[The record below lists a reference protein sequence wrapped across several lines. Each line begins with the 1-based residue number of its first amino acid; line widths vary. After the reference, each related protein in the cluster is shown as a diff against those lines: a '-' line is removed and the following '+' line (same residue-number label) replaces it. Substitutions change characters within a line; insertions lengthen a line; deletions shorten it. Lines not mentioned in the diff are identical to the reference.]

1 MPPHSKAPSTDWEET
16 IVSARVE
23 AMAFDPWHAPVAHGP
38 LGAMMPARNQA
49 YRVSTKER
57 QAASAP
63 EE

>member
-16 IVSARVE
+16 IVSARIE
-23 AMAFDPWHAPVAHGP
+23 AMAFDPWHAPVAHRP

-49 YRVSTKER
+49 
-57 QAASAP
+57 ASAP